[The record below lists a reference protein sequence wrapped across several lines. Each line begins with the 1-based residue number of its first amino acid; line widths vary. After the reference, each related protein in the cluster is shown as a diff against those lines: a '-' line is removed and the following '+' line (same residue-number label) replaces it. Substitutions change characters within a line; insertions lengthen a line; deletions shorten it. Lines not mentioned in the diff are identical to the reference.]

1 MTTQNVIN
9 SIDSKKHFIGIGIVI
24 IYIIMIISILSIK
37 NFQPYINNI
46 PNISLIF
53 ILVTFSL
60 GGLFA
65 ITKTLFGNNYTT
77 NEKILTTIGQSLLL
91 IIGIVIVILL
101 LIFALRYPLVES
113 VISIS
118 SYIFIIGSIILGLS
132 LLYKEFK
139 FTNNKYINSIKN
151 QPFLGLIFNL
161 IFYLPCLIIDII
173 DFVKY
178 QYNITTKTTLII
190 FILEVILVVLYYITP
205 ILKRLYIE
213 YFDKNTTH
221 LLIDPIYLNKET
233 TLGNFQ
239 NHQAN
244 LKTTESEIFTYNYA
258 VNLKIWINPQPP
270 STSNAYSKN
279 TNIFNY
285 GNKILISHDDNKIY
299 FTALTN
305 KTELI
310 TLYILEKIP
319 YQKWINIII
328 NYNGGTL
335 DLFLDGKLISSEIN
349 IVPYMSNDLVIVGE
363 NNGIH
368 GGIKNILYYNN
379 VLDLNKIKD
388 LSN

>member
-101 LIFALRYPLVES
+101 LIFTLRYPLVES

>member
-9 SIDSKKHFIGIGIVI
+9 SIESKKHFIGIGIVI

-37 NFQPYINNI
+37 KLQPYINNI

-53 ILVTFSL
+53 ILLTFSL

-91 IIGIVIVILL
+91 IITIVIVILL

-113 VISIS
+113 AISIS
-118 SYIFIIGSIILGLS
+118 SYIFIIGTIILGLS
-132 LLYKEFK
+132 LLYKVFK

-151 QPFLGLIFNL
+151 NLFFGLLFNL

-258 VNLKIWINPQPP
+258 LNLKIWINPQPP

-310 TLYILEKIP
+310 TLYVLEKIP

-328 NYNGGTL
+328 NYDGGTL

>member
-9 SIDSKKHFIGIGIVI
+9 SIESKKHFIGIGIVI

-37 NFQPYINNI
+37 KLQPYINNI

-53 ILVTFSL
+53 ILLTFSL

-91 IIGIVIVILL
+91 IITIVIVILL

-113 VISIS
+113 AISIS
-118 SYIFIIGSIILGLS
+118 SYIFIIGTIILGLS
-132 LLYKEFK
+132 LLYKGFK

-151 QPFLGLIFNL
+151 NLFFGLLFNL

-258 VNLKIWINPQPP
+258 LNLKIWINPQPP

-310 TLYILEKIP
+310 TLYVLEKIP

-328 NYNGGTL
+328 NYDGGTL

>member
-1 MTTQNVIN
+1 
-9 SIDSKKHFIGIGIVI
+9 
-24 IYIIMIISILSIK
+24 MIISILSIK
-37 NFQPYINNI
+37 KLQPYINNI

-53 ILVTFSL
+53 ILLTFSL

-91 IIGIVIVILL
+91 IITIVIVILL

-113 VISIS
+113 AISIS
-118 SYIFIIGSIILGLS
+118 SYIFIIGTIILGLS
-132 LLYKEFK
+132 LLYKGFK

-151 QPFLGLIFNL
+151 NLFFGLLFNL

-258 VNLKIWINPQPP
+258 LNLKIWINPQPP

-310 TLYILEKIP
+310 TLYVLEKIP

-328 NYNGGTL
+328 NYDGGTL

>member
-151 QPFLGLIFNL
+151 QPFLGLLFNL

>member
-1 MTTQNVIN
+1 MTKI
-9 SIDSKKHFIGIGIVI
+9 IKK
-24 IYIIMIISILSIK
+24 LS
-37 NFQPYINNI
+37 
-46 PNISLIF
+46 
-53 ILVTFSL
+53 
-60 GGLFA
+60 A
-65 ITKTLFGNNYTT
+65 
-77 NEKILTTIGQSLLL
+77 
-91 IIGIVIVILL
+91 
-101 LIFALRYPLVES
+101 
-113 VISIS
+113 
-118 SYIFIIGSIILGLS
+118 
-132 LLYKEFK
+132 
-139 FTNNKYINSIKN
+139 
-151 QPFLGLIFNL
+151 PFLGLIFNL

-244 LKTTESEIFTYNYA
+244 LKTTESEFFTYNYA

>member
-37 NFQPYINNI
+37 KLQPYINNI

-53 ILVTFSL
+53 ILLTFSL

-91 IIGIVIVILL
+91 IITIVIVILL

-113 VISIS
+113 AISIS
-118 SYIFIIGSIILGLS
+118 SYIFIIGTIILGLS
-132 LLYKEFK
+132 LLYKGFK

-151 QPFLGLIFNL
+151 NPFLGLLFNL

-258 VNLKIWINPQPP
+258 LNLKIWIN
-270 STSNAYSKN
+270 
-279 TNIFNY
+279 NY
-285 GNKILISHDDNKIY
+285 
-299 FTALTN
+299 
-305 KTELI
+305 
-310 TLYILEKIP
+310 
-319 YQKWINIII
+319 
-328 NYNGGTL
+328 
-335 DLFLDGKLISSEIN
+335 
-349 IVPYMSNDLVIVGE
+349 
-363 NNGIH
+363 
-368 GGIKNILYYNN
+368 
-379 VLDLNKIKD
+379 
-388 LSN
+388 